1 MMSKP
6 LLHLFTQVV
15 YTGQV
20 ISDWECSCGS
30 DRTDCFMLYRQR
42 TSALDHHSGGTKLFQ
57 EVRWGRRQSKQ
68 VLFVRS
74 VPHTTGEN
82 TFFLFYTMRTL
93 MG

>member
-20 ISDWECSCGS
+20 ISDWACSCGS
-30 DRTDCFMLYRQR
+30 DRTDCFLLYRQR
-42 TSALDHHSGGTKLFQ
+42 TSALDHHPGGTKLFQ
-57 EVRWGRRQSKQ
+57 EKGWGRRQSKQ
-68 VLFVRS
+68 ALIVRS
-74 VPHTTGEN
+74 VSHTIGAN
-82 TFFLFYTMRTL
+82 TFFLCYTMRTV